1 MVSNGLAAKA
11 HRYVSGIRASDVDVD
26 DVVGVR
32 ECRESFVRCAD
43 ARQTD
48 DSVLWNP
55 DCLQPDVQSSLF
67 YPSRGGFRLGD
78 PECPRV
84 NAEPGARLFQP
95 APGGFGSRHSD
106 SELLCVG
113 PLDGSSESAPSKRS
127 CHAR

>member
-1 MVSNGLAAKA
+1 VASPVVRFSSSSEFLREFAVHIERATSEIADMVSNGLAAKA
-11 HRYVSGIRASDVDVD
+11 HRYMSGIRASDVDVD

-67 YPSRGGFRLGD
+67 YPS
-78 PECPRV
+78 
-84 NAEPGARLFQP
+84 
-95 APGGFGSRHSD
+95 
-106 SELLCVG
+106 
-113 PLDGSSESAPSKRS
+113 
-127 CHAR
+127 